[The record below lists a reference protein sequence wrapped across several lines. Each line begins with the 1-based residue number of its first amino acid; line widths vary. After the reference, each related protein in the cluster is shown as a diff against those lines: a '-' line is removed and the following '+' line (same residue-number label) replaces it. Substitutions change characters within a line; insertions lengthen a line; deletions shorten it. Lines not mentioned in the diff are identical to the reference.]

1 MIYDIKYWPDSFLRK
16 VARDVDE
23 DQIKE
28 APEVI
33 ANMFETMRSK
43 GGMGLAA
50 VQCGLDQR
58 IIVIDT
64 VQIGGTTHQAFIN
77 PVIKELTEK
86 KIISEEGCLSFPGVF
101 ANVERLDGVVVESC
115 TLTGDIETVILN
127 GMDAICFQHELDH
140 LNGIVFFD
148 HLKSAK
154 RQMME
159 QKVRKNI
166 KKMKRGKLHQGR
178 K

>member
-1 MIYDIKYWPDSFLRK
+1 MIYDIKYWPDTFLRK
-16 VARDVDE
+16 VARDIDE
-23 DQIKE
+23 EQIKNS
-28 APEVI
+28 PEVI
-33 ANMFETMRSK
+33 ATMFETMAAK

-64 VQIGGTTHQAFIN
+64 VQIGGKIRQAFIN
-77 PVIKELTEK
+77 PVISEKTEK

-101 ANVERLDGVVVESC
+101 ANVERLDGVVVESY
-115 TLTGDIETVILN
+115 TLTGDVETVILN

-140 LNGIVFFD
+140 LNGVVFFD

-166 KKMKRGKLHQGR
+166 KKMERGKLFQGR